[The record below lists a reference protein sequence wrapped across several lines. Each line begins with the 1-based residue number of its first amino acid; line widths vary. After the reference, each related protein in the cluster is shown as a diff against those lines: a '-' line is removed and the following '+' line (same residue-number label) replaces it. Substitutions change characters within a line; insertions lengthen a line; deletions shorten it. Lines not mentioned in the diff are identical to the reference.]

1 MKLERGLPLCVVL
14 VLTLHA
20 PSRAYGP
27 IGHMR
32 IVVENWNDV
41 FAPNLNH
48 KSILDKDLAFAAL
61 AGAVSSDI
69 GYVIAGARPFTDSVH
84 YVRSGDFAAALVQKA
99 GSGSRARDPRLLAFA
114 LGFQTHYWA
123 DRFGHYSATNML
135 VAKIKHEP
143 IARVT
148 YERDPCTHT
157 WVETQLSVLDLHDAP
172 AIMKTGFIE
181 AIGKMHG
188 EQDAFLTAAYLL
200 IEDTVE
206 EVFPGMQL
214 AFRAYDLYRFLRF
227 VATSLSLTDEMAN
240 KMFWIGVPWKP
251 NEWFDELRTGSEKRP
266 DEGSALATLRENLV
280 RTLPLDRE
288 LVHMTYNDSLQNV
301 ARHMRASSGSLT
313 NFNLDTNLPSESGQ
327 YKCADAA
334 FHQLAERVNSSGA
347 AASGGQQIHEFQQV
361 LSNYE
366 KAGAGTRQQ
375 FIPSVSDH
383 ELDLLVRDSD
393 LKTTVDKSLF
403 DISPLP
409 LPSANEKALSVV
421 GLKRCPSRAGFRY
434 MIGDQSFVLDT
445 SDGVLCVSEKARTLE
460 FVYGYR
466 LASDTL
472 KVVGTQSSAD
482 VERQKAIILDRIM
495 PEYREALDRTRLDE
509 DVSKYPAGSCP
520 DCGGKAVYKP

>member
-1 MKLERGLPLCVVL
+1 MKSRRGLPFLCVVL
-14 VLTLHA
+14 VLTMHS

-41 FAPNLNH
+41 MAPNLNH
-48 KSILDKDLAFAAL
+48 KSIVDKDLAFAAL

-84 YVRSGDFAAALVQKA
+84 YVRSGDFVAALVQKA
-99 GSGSRARDPRLLAFA
+99 RSGSRARDPRLLAFA

-135 VAKIKHEP
+135 VARIKQRP

-172 AIMKTGFIE
+172 GILETGFIE

-188 EQDAFLTAAYLL
+188 EQDAFLGAAYLL
-200 IEDTVE
+200 IKEAVE

-214 AFRAYDLYRFLRF
+214 AFGAYDLYRFLRF

-240 KMFWIGVPWKP
+240 KMFWVGASWKP
-251 NEWFDELRTGSEKRP
+251 NEWFEELRTGSEKRP

-280 RTLPLDRE
+280 RPLPLDRE
-288 LVHMTYNDSLQNV
+288 LVHVTYNDSLQNV
-301 ARHMRASSGSLT
+301 ARHMRASTGSLT
-313 NFNLDTNLPSESGQ
+313 NFNLDTNLPSEADQ
-327 YKCADAA
+327 YQCADAA
-334 FHQLAERVNSSGA
+334 FHQLSERVNSSGA
-347 AASGGQQIHEFQQV
+347 GADGTLIREFQQV

-366 KAGAGTRQQ
+366 NAGARTRQR
-375 FIPSVSDH
+375 FSLSVGDH
-383 ELDLLVRDSD
+383 QPLALLLHDSD
-393 LKTTVDKSLF
+393 LKTSIDNSLF

-409 LPSANEKALSVV
+409 PATGKALSVM
-421 GLKRCPSRAGFRY
+421 GLKHCSSRAGLRY
-434 MIGDQSFVLDT
+434 LIGDQSFVLDT
-445 SDGVLCVSEKARTLE
+445 SEGVLCVSEKARTLE
-460 FVYGYR
+460 FLYGYL

-472 KVVGTQSSAD
+472 KVVGMQSSAD
-482 VERQKAIILDRIM
+482 VEHQKAIILDRIL
-495 PEYREALDRTRLDE
+495 PQYREALDRTRLDE
-509 DVSKYPAGSCP
+509 DVSTYPVGSCP
-520 DCGGKAVYKP
+520 NCESEALHKP